1 MLNYYTTQNCLVRN
15 VSRMVCAAVLLLMAI
30 TFANGQPCPTI
41 PATTTNLNFVTG
53 TNDTHV
59 YPSIRPSGRPGVNNA
74 GGGILGTS
82 ASAGSIYPLKT
93 FTVHPEWTDGTMGW
107 TVLRFEYLVTRGAAF
122 EIKVYNGD
130 GTSTTPVH
138 TVTPAN
144 AASYR
149 DQATDVAFTHA
160 YQGPVTVTFQST
172 SPGTADN
179 FDIEIN
185 YQTGDKL
192 ITTPLGYQTT
202 YWESYIT
209 PNSYLFIDSKPG
221 SASTKAVGY
230 FGANKQLVSS
240 EASWCIDYGKGS
252 PRRGNFFIGQ
262 YRYYPT
268 ARPDLDNDGTVTN
281 DDKLMTARLIYILQH
296 APTPLTTFANSNE
309 VRAAIDDITHFKTG
323 GPALAAAAI
332 AAIPS
337 LPSPAEPTFS
347 ITGPAAP
354 VPAGTSQDFVVNLT
368 NDGGHPRVYK
378 LKIPAGVTV
387 NSVTGTGVTYNSGD
401 QTITFGS
408 ATGSATVKVTSVTA
422 GTATIG
428 VAYEQPGFWNVD
440 NLVVFEPC
448 DSHPTH
454 QGFLGLSKSEK
465 PYPFREA
472 SGTWSAA
479 LDYGDLPNGYATA
492 SASNGPSHA
501 ITAYNATTH
510 TSSLMLGSQ
519 IDAEADGVAGAVAD
533 GDNIAGV
540 NDEDAIT
547 QFPTLAI
554 GQTTYSVT
562 VPVTNTTGATAT
574 VKGWID
580 FNRNG
585 SFGAGEEATQT
596 VNSGGTSVTLTW
608 PSFTA
613 AAAAGEV
620 YARFRIA
627 SVASEIALPTGAAN
641 SGEVEDYRL
650 FIGVTVSGTVF
661 HDMDYDRI
669 IDSGENFTS
678 LPAPM
683 YVYMVY
689 NNVIVDA
696 ATVAANGTYLLT
708 APANGTSMVHQS
720 GLQYPI
726 GTNTSTT
733 PIDHTPPTG
742 WKRTGENSGGNN
754 NNTNPDNNADGI
766 LSVTV
771 TNVNLVNRN
780 FGLIEKAGISGAYDV
795 CASDRSELPLADFI
809 FGQDLGGTWSYVSGS
824 GITFNAAAGTIQL
837 TSSATTST
845 YRYDVGGSFS
855 IATVRVRQLPVKT
868 QSITICQGQSY
879 CLTNP
884 VGTARVIAPDETYCH
899 TTSGVYTDTLSMAGQ
914 YGCDSIVVTTLTVI
928 PTPNAGA
935 DGNTTVCSNS
945 TTPIELFNLITGEQ
959 TGGVWARTSGTG
971 GTFNAGA
978 GTFTPAAGATNSTF
992 SYTVTGANSCGSDVS
1007 VATVTLNN
1015 CSVLIAGSVW
1025 NDGNGNAVKN
1035 AGESPVS
1042 GNNTNNGGTSVPT
1055 GGNVYA
1061 NLVDGSGAVLQ
1072 SVQVNP
1078 DGTFAFAGVAENLP
1092 YKVILTTTSQSSG
1105 TILTAG
1111 SGPATWLPTGT
1122 SLNGVPSAGNTT
1134 YVIDLGTVTANV
1146 SNADFGIQRQPV
1158 ADAKTFVVANT
1169 AFSPTPS
1176 SPFPAV
1182 TGYQAIPASSSSL
1195 TGYPTG
1201 GSLSGSDAE
1210 DCAAAGTCNT
1220 GTGTTFTIETI
1231 NSNTKLYYNFG
1242 SGPVEINGNTV
1253 IPNFNVNNLVI
1264 YGQNGGGTTGN
1275 EFGFEYTITDKA
1287 GVKSGPVVYEIQ
1299 TQSALPVTLI
1309 SFDVVA
1315 EGKTANL
1322 KWSTSSEA
1330 NSKGFEVE
1338 RSVETG
1344 SWTTIGYVASQ
1355 NSNSSS
1361 QLTYN
1366 FSDASPVRGINY
1378 YRLKMIDLD
1387 GTSAYSRIRSLKVDK
1402 AAMSLVAYPNP
1413 VVNGKLTID
1422 VSGSGSYQADVY
1434 SLSGVLVL
1442 QHNLGASREL
1452 NVSNLTSGMYLLRVK
1467 SADGEVKTKTFV
1479 VK

>member
-15 VSRMVCAAVLLLMAI
+15 VSRMVYAAVLLLMAI
-30 TFANGQPCPTI
+30 TFANAQTCP
-41 PATTTNLNFVTG
+41 PAITG
-53 TNDTHV
+53 GSTQLFELTSSPPSSLTRTY
-59 YPSIRPSGRPGVNNA
+59 YPSALPPGASGESHSTAGRIYTEDAPENA
-74 GGGILGTS
+74 MNVS
-82 ASAGSIYPLKT
+82 HPLR
-93 FTVHPEWTDGTMGW
+93 TVTINPQFTDGTVGFV
-107 TVLRFEYLVTRGAAF
+107 VLRFDALGMAAPAAVIKIYQGTAATGSPVETITSSNASTYLLTTRQ
-122 EIKVYNGD
+122 Y
-130 GTSTTPVH
+130 T
-138 TVTPAN
+138 
-144 AASYR
+144 
-149 DQATDVAFTHA
+149 
-160 YQGPVTVTFQST
+160 GPVTVTFE
-172 SPGTADN
+172 SPTPAASGN
-179 FDIEIN
+179 FDIRIT
-185 YQTGDKL
+185 YSTGNKVATSAFGFPVAYWTNL
-192 ITTPLGYQTT
+192 ISPNQYAAF
-202 YWESYIT
+202 ESY
-209 PNSYLFIDSKPG
+209 PNRAVPEILAYFDASKQ
-221 SASTKAVGY
+221 
-230 FGANKQLVSS
+230 FVSS
-240 EASWCIDYGKGS
+240 EISFCIDYGKGNNS
-252 PRRGNFFIGQ
+252 VGNSV
-262 YRYYPT
+262 YPGEGVFVPEVQ
-268 ARPDLDNDGTVTN
+268 PDLNQSGTVDN
-281 DDKLMTARLIYILQH
+281 ADKLLAARLIYVLTNG
-296 APTPLTTFANSNE
+296 PTPLTTEANFDIVQSAVDGLSRGNGFNSLAT
-309 VRAAIDDITHFKTG
+309 AAINNITSVPT
-323 GPALAAAAI
+323 
-332 AAIPS
+332 
-337 LPSPAEPTFS
+337 EPVFS
-347 ITGPAAP
+347 ITGPGSAAP
-354 VPAGTSQDFVVNLT
+354 ASAAQNFTVNLT
-368 NDGGHPRVYK
+368 NDSGHPRVFK
-378 LKIPAGVTV
+378 LVLPAGVTL
-387 NSVTGTGVTYNSGD
+387 NSVTGATYNAGD
-401 QTITFGS
+401 GTITFG
-408 ATGSATVKVTSVTA
+408 AAQTSATVSVTSATSQTA
-422 GTATIG
+422 SLR
-428 VAYEQPGFWNVD
+428 VVYEQPGFWNVN
-440 NLVVFEPC
+440 NLTVYRSC
-448 DSHPTH
+448 YDPTM
-454 QGFLGLSKSEK
+454 QRFLGLSKTAT
-465 PYPFREA
+465 PYPYREA

-479 LDYGDLPNGYATA
+479 LDYGDLPNGYATS

-596 VNSGGTSVTLTW
+596 VADGATSVTLTW

-613 AAAAGEV
+613 AATAGEV

-627 SVASEIALPTGAAN
+627 TVASEIATPTGAAN

-650 FIGVTVSGTVF
+650 FIGVTVAGTVF

-669 IDSGENFTS
+669 IDSGENFTG

-708 APANGTSMVHQS
+708 APANGTSTVHQS

-1176 SPFPAV
+1176 SPFPVV

-1287 GVKSGPVVYEIQ
+1287 GVKSAPVVYEIQ

-1322 KWSTSSEA
+1322 KWATSSEA

-1366 FSDASPVRGINY
+1366 FSDASPARGINY